1 MRQQQR
7 GEIHPVLAGTGKDG
21 SVIFTLRL
29 SRLRG
34 ATMTAN
40 LERAP
45 AVWLHWALPSFADLF
60 FLILIGILAFSPM
73 SAGLLRDAD
82 TGWHIRNGEQI
93 LATHAIPRSDP
104 FSYTKHG
111 EPWYAWEWMYDVVI
125 AAIHHVSGLN
135 GVVLFTAVVISVTFA
150 LLFRFILQRS
160 GNLGVAAFLT
170 LLATAASQVH
180 MLARPHVLSWLLT
193 LLWVE
198 NLCRFEDGER
208 SALLWLPLLM
218 LLWVNLHAGFI
229 LGLGLLGIF
238 TMGRI
243 WSSLTVPRDGDRRR
257 IAQLVIAFSVC
268 LLTTLLTPYG
278 YRLHIHVY
286 QYLSNSF
293 LMDNID
299 EFSSPNFHV
308 PVYGYFELFIPLVIG
323 GAVLGRDRLTPTGFL
338 LLLFSLHAGLYAA
351 RNIPISAIIMSLV
364 LGPLMTVAISPRS
377 GCSSRPRWLRFL
389 LDTGQG
395 VSDSMTRLESQL
407 QGHVLVAV
415 VMAASVALVLN
426 GGRVFSK
433 QMLAAHFD
441 ERAFPVKA
449 AQFIAQ
455 RGIRDHLF
463 SSDTWGAYLIYSL
476 YPGTKVY
483 FDDRHDFYGE
493 AFVKDYGKAISGSRQ
508 WRELLDRYQVRWVL
522 MPVDSP
528 LSSLLRES
536 PDWRADYDDGL
547 AIIFSRP
554 EACGQRGETPP
565 CW

>member
-1 MRQQQR
+1 VA
-7 GEIHPVLAGTGKDG
+7 PAGTGKDG
-21 SVIFTLRL
+21 SVIFTLH
-29 SRLRG
+29 
-34 ATMTAN
+34 AK

-45 AVWLHWALPSFADLF
+45 AVWLRWALPSFADLF
-60 FLILIGILAFSPM
+60 FLVLVGILAFSPI

-82 TGWHIRNGEQI
+82 TGVHIRNGEQI
-93 LATHAIPRSDP
+93 LATHAIPRSDS
-104 FSYTKHG
+104 FSYTRPG

-135 GVVLFTAVVISVTFA
+135 GVVLFTAAVIGVTFA
-150 LLFRFILQRS
+150 LLFRFILFRS
-160 GNLGVAAFLT
+160 GSLAVAVFLT
-170 LLATAASQVH
+170 LLASAAAQVH

-198 NLCRFEDGER
+198 ILCRFEDGER
-208 SALLWLPLLM
+208 WALLWLPPLM

-229 LGLGLLGIF
+229 LGLGLVGIF
-238 TMGRI
+238 AVGRI
-243 WSSLTVPRDGDRRR
+243 WSSLAAPQDGDRQK
-257 IAQLVIAFSVC
+257 IAQLVIVFSVC

-293 LMDNID
+293 LMNNID

-308 PVYGYFELFIPLVIG
+308 PVYEYFELFIPLVIA
-323 GAVLGRDRLTPTGFL
+323 GAVLGRERLTPTGFL

-364 LGPLMTVAISPRS
+364 LGPPMTLAISPGS

-407 QGHVLVAV
+407 RGHVLVAV
-415 VMAASVALVLN
+415 AMAVSVALVLN
-426 GGRVFSK
+426 GGRVLSK

-441 ERAFPVKA
+441 EKTFPVKA

-463 SSDTWGAYLIYSL
+463 SSDNWGAYLIYSL

-493 AFVKDYGKAISGSRQ
+493 AFVKVCGEAFSGSRQ
-508 WRELLDRYQVRWVL
+508 WREPLDRYQVRWVL

-536 PDWRADYDDGL
+536 QDWRADYDDGL
-547 AIIFSRP
+547 AIIFSRAT
-554 EACGQRGETPP
+554 ACGQRGETPG